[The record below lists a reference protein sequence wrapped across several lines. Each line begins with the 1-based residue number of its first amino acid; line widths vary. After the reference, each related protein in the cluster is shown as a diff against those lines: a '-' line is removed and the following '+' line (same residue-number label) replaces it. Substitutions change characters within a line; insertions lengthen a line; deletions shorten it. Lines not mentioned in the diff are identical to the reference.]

1 MGQYSRLNNFI
12 LWCKGWYV
20 SVNESEDVFNLA
32 LKALKLDGYEFAT
45 TNDINGIALRY
56 IDDLIE
62 DKVITSNMSYLR
74 QSVWNSEIE
83 RYMNLFNMNYQQAL
97 LFTIKQFFAF
107 EITNNEIVLT
117 PPTYSRKL
125 YKLGFVAPKHFGNS
139 YKMANYKTLCHF
151 NNKKCTNS
159 RIYNKY

>member
-74 QSVWNSEIE
+74 HSVWNSEIQ

-97 LFTIKQFFAF
+97 LFTIKHFFAF
-107 EITNNEIVLT
+107 EITKKEITLI
-117 PPTYSRKL
+117 PPTYTREL

-139 YKMANYKTLCHF
+139 YKMANFKTHYF
-151 NNKKCTNS
+151 FKNKLS
-159 RIYNKY
+159 